1 MLLRR
6 SEDSLEKKITGFF
19 FQASRNPLTKIK
31 VYKTKVGK
39 QNSTIQYYIP

>member
-6 SEDSLEKKITGFF
+6 SEDSLEKKSQDFLSSESKSINKN
-19 FQASRNPLTKIK
+19 QSLQD
-31 VYKTKVGK
+31 KVGK